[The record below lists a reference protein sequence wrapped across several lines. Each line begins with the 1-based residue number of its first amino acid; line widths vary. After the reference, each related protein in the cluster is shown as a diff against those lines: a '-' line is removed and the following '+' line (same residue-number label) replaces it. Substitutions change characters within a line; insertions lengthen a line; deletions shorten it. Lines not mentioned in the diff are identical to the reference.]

1 MIMDLSGKN
10 YARHTQFSLQGFKR
24 LLITDQASGE
34 VEQGQR
40 ASRGVGKGENLFQ
53 TFQVVLFEGGPVR
66 GFTTKD

>member
-1 MIMDLSGKN
+1 MLDILSFRFKALKDLN
-10 YARHTQFSLQGFKR
+10 
-24 LLITDQASGE
+24 LITDQASGE

-66 GFTTKD
+66 GLTTKD